1 MKADVKAFHTSAWT
15 LLFSLSF
22 ISLHYGISGVE
33 TSSSDQNMEVASRNT
48 THAGRLL
55 RELFG
60 TTMERLEGRAEYDP
74 RVRPSSADSDTTKV
88 SVVIYIKSVTELN
101 VAEEVLR
108 FTMYSQYIWYDRGV
122 RWNPAAYGGLTNY
135 SLENHGKDLIWWPRY
150 EIYQSV
156 RPPYKEMGLEKPGY
170 RIKWTGEVT
179 MLDVRANEV
188 SCGLAFADFPF
199 DKQSC
204 TIEVYSPTLEMEAMA
219 FKTVDLDPGSRLVKN
234 TAHKITDIRVANFF
248 SCLTTDGTQSRVE
261 SVVPG
266 QTCFS
271 MYSVTIDFERHPEP
285 YVTLSIV
292 PVAFVTFLTFL
303 SFLLPV
309 KTGERIGLIITAL
322 LTVAAVMFIT
332 SEKLPDSKETTIL
345 NRFNKLMILLT
356 LIVMLEASIVNF
368 LHDFELEV
376 DIKTSRLIVMYPELW
391 MGRLVALVK
400 KKMQLFRPRVDP
412 DLPDGDVDE
421 EMSNIRNDC
430 SVQKLKASKGHAWRH
445 TNNSRRIS
453 MYSFELLSDILHVVD
468 LKHIIPK
475 LLEQN
480 LMDLELLRET
490 TPQLLISE
498 LGLTLGDALM
508 LSRCIKSKHH
518 SHKLYPLSDILD
530 RMSIIVFPIVWF
542 ILIAHTLGGHISLDK
557 IIFGLVA

>member
-1 MKADVKAFHTSAWT
+1 
-15 LLFSLSF
+15 
-22 ISLHYGISGVE
+22 
-33 TSSSDQNMEVASRNT
+33 MEVASRNT

-60 TTMERLEGRAEYDP
+60 TTM
-74 RVRPSSADSDTTKV
+74 
-88 SVVIYIKSVTELN
+88 ELN

-368 LHDFELEV
+368 LHDFELEE
-376 DIKTSRLIVMYPELW
+376 IHTPRLRASGPFVSVREF
-391 MGRLVALVK
+391 GTAFATTVVCT
-400 KKMQLFRPRVDP
+400 V
-412 DLPDGDVDE
+412 
-421 EMSNIRNDC
+421 MSNIRNDC

-498 LGLTLGDALM
+498 L
-508 LSRCIKSKHH
+508 
-518 SHKLYPLSDILD
+518 
-530 RMSIIVFPIVWF
+530 
-542 ILIAHTLGGHISLDK
+542 
-557 IIFGLVA
+557 